1 MQRRPRSRSDRIFVT
16 LPKLREKQ
24 KFLSNRYR
32 KRKKRRRSRLRPIAS
47 STSLLERMTMRR
59 KTTMIR
65 HKRTKPMQ
73 RQRMPKKYLSI
84 VMKMTRQHLRQLRA
98 IQRKSKRNPKL
109 LPHKSR
115 KSRKRPVMKTKN
127 PRSPLQA

>member
-1 MQRRPRSRSDRIFVT
+1 MQRRPRGRSDRIFVT

-32 KRKKRRRSRLRPIAS
+32 KRKKKRRSRLRPIAS
-47 STSLLERMTMRR
+47 LTSLLERMTMRR
-59 KTTMIR
+59 KTTMNR
-65 HKRTKPMQ
+65 HKRTKLMQ
-73 RQRMPKKYLSI
+73 RQRMPKKYSSI
-84 VMKMTRQHLRQLRA
+84 VMKMTRQHLRQPRA
-98 IQRKSKRNPKL
+98 IQRKSKRKPKM

-115 KSRKRPVMKTKN
+115 KSPKRPAMKTKN